1 MKRYA
6 AVLLIALFALVKVN
20 AQELIVIES
29 NNLKC
34 NDSVLV
40 FTPVNV
46 NENTQ
51 TLFLLLAQGEAAFGH
66 ALQAAVGFGG
76 HTAEIVLQDIVL
88 LMQYLLLMQLE

>member
-29 NNLKC
+29 KNLKC

-46 NENTQ
+46 NENTS
-51 TLFLLLAQGEAAFGH
+51 TLFLLLTH
-66 ALQAAVGFGG
+66 LSSTALSVFVTEKMELV
-76 HTAEIVLQDIVL
+76 H
-88 LMQYLLLMQLE
+88 